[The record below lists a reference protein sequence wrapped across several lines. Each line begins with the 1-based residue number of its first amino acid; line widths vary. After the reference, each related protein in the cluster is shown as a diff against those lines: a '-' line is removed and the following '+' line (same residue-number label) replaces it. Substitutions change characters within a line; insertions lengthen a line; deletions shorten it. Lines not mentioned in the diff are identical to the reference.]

1 MGVLD
6 KFLNMMNLGDDE
18 DDYEDDFYEEEEDDY
33 YEEKPSRASK
43 RSLRKKAA
51 EEDDAAYDDLPAES
65 PARELPSARTKS
77 RFSPKVTPMRQ
88 ARRSSGS
95 GNMEVRVMRPTSY
108 DDSRDIAETLV
119 DNRTVVL
126 NLEGL
131 DLEVAQRIIDF
142 TSGSCYALHGN
153 LQKISQYI
161 FLLTPSNVDISGD
174 MTDILNGSFDIPS
187 VRVDY

>member
-6 KFLNMMNLGDDE
+6 KFLDMMNLNDPEDEEYEDEFFDE
-18 DDYEDDFYEEEEDDY
+18 DDYA
-33 YEEKPSRASK
+33 EEKPVRSK
-43 RSLRKKAA
+43 RSSRKRSADI
-51 EEDDAAYDDLPAES
+51 DDPDDDLAEIDQ
-65 PARELPSARTKS
+65 PKKPS
-77 RFSPKVTPMRQ
+77 RFSSKVTPMRQ
-88 ARRSSGS
+88 PRRSSAA
-95 GNMEVRVMRPTSY
+95 MEVRVMRPTSY
-108 DDSRDIAETLV
+108 EESKDISETLMSS
-119 DNRTVVL
+119 RTVVL

-131 DLEVAQRIIDF
+131 DLEIAQRIIDF
-142 TSGSCYALHGN
+142 TSGTCFALNGN